1 MTEWAEK
8 KVNVGPPTGAADTR
22 RRLRDYRNVVVMLI
36 MADGRMALCFSCVLA
51 KTETGTHMHTVVST
65 TMLRTRQGEGQ
76 ETVVVV
82 ASS

>member
-22 RRLRDYRNVVVMLI
+22 RRLRDHRNVVVMLI
-36 MADGRMALCFSCVLA
+36 MADGAVFFMRTSKDRDAHAYCGNDD
-51 KTETGTHMHTVVST
+51 E
-65 TMLRTRQGEGQ
+65 MLWTRQGEGQ